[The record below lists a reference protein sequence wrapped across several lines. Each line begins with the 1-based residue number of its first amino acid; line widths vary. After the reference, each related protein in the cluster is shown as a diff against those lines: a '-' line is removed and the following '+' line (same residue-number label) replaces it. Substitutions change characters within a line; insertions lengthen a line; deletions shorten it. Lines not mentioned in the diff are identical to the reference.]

1 MSSNKKYW
9 KSVEELNENSS
20 IVEALQ
26 QNEFVEAIPTDEFLG
41 DKETLESSSTSR
53 RDFLKYVGFSTAAA
67 SLAACEGPVI
77 KSIPYI
83 NQPTEII
90 PGVANY
96 YATTIADGY
105 DFASVL
111 VKTREGRP
119 IKIENNTDAG
129 TNGVANARVNA
140 SVLGLYDNLR
150 VKSPMKGDSKISWD
164 TFMSETTSKL
174 NSLNGKQ
181 IVFLTQSMPS
191 PSTDKLIATF
201 KSNFGN
207 VNHVTYDA
215 VSESATLDAY
225 QAKYGTRGMANYD
238 FSKAKTIVSI
248 GADFL
253 GDWQG
258 GGFDSGYSV
267 NRIPQNGMMSRH
279 IQFESNMSLSGANAD
294 KRVPLTPSQQKLA
307 LAKLYSEITG
317 NSAGGV
323 KLPEGLDAA
332 IKAAAVELKKAG
344 SNGVV
349 VTGIQ
354 DVNAQSAVLDINTS
368 LRSKA
373 FDPGTTIKTRLGS
386 DKAVTQLVAD
396 MKAGRVGAIIMNG
409 VNPMYTLPNASD
421 FKEGLAKTEL
431 SVAFSMKQDE
441 TSTNCHYIAATPHN
455 LESWGD
461 FEFKS
466 GHYSMM
472 QPTIRPLFDTKQFQ
486 DVLMAWTDTT
496 GTYRDYIKS
505 VWTQNVLNGSSF
517 NQAVQDGV
525 FITGSAQGG
534 SGLNRSSTTVASST
548 NKLNDKKD
556 RTFLGGVIHDVAVG
570 VGIKDEDK
578 DEYTT
583 TTSSSTTINNATGN
597 NTDVASVLTGSAAA
611 RALAQTASGTGMEL
625 SLYTKTGMGD
635 GQQANNPWLQEFP
648 DPITRTTWDNYLTVS
663 KADADR
669 LELEN
674 WNEANGGLNGSYAKV
689 SVNGAEAITVPV
701 IIQPGQAKGS
711 VGLSFG
717 FGRTSKALKEEMKTG
732 VNAYPLYQN
741 FKDVQNVS
749 IEKAV
754 GSHEFACVQ
763 LHNTLMGRGDI
774 IKETNLEVFN
784 TYKYNDHKHGW
795 NKTPQVSLNHIE
807 TPVTSPDVDLWD
819 EFDRSVGHH
828 FNLSIDLNACTG
840 CGACVIAC
848 HAENNVPVVGKSE
861 MRRSRDM
868 HWLRI
873 DRYYSSEDSFESDL
887 EKKENISGLGSSL
900 SEFGELENPAD
911 NPQVVF
917 QPVMC
922 QHCNHAPCETV
933 CPVAATAH
941 GRQGQNHMAYNR
953 CVGTRYCAN
962 NCPYKVRRF
971 NWFLYNKNDE
981 FDYYMNDDLGRMVL
995 NPDVTVRSRGVM
1007 EKCSMC
1013 IQKTQKTILDA
1024 KREGRLVKDGEFQ
1037 TACSAACGNGAMV
1050 FGDINDKD
1058 SKITALKEDD
1068 RMYHLL
1074 EYVGTKPNVI
1084 YQTKVRNTSKA

>member
-20 IVEALQ
+20 IVETLK
-26 QNEFVEAIPTDEFLG
+26 QNEFVEEIPTDEFLG
-41 DKETLESSSTSR
+41 DKEALESSSTSR

-77 KSIPYI
+77 KSIPYVV
-83 NQPTEII
+83 QPTEII

-96 YATTIADGY
+96 YATTIADGF

-119 IKIENNTDAG
+119 IKIENNTDAAS
-129 TNGVANARVNA
+129 NGIANARVHA

-150 VKSPMKGDSKISWD
+150 VKAPMKGDSSISWD
-164 TFMSETTSKL
+164 TFIAETTSKL
-174 NSLNGKQ
+174 NGLSDDKQ
-181 IVFLTQSMPS
+181 IVFLTATMPS
-191 PSTDKLIATF
+191 PSTKKLVSEFAE
-201 KSNFGN
+201 KYGN
-207 VNHVTYDA
+207 VKHVVYDA
-215 VSESATLDAY
+215 VSESAALDAY
-225 QAKYGTRGMANYD
+225 QAKYGKRGMANYD
-238 FSKAKTIVSI
+238 FSKAKTIVSV
-248 GADFL
+248 GADFI

-258 GGFDSGYSV
+258 GGFESSYAK
-267 NRIPQNGMMSRH
+267 NRVPQNGQMSRH
-279 IQFESNMSLSGANAD
+279 IQFESNMTLTGANAD

-307 LAKLYSEITG
+307 LAKLYSLVV
-317 NSAGGV
+317 GGAV
-323 KLPEGLDAA
+323 SVDLPESIAKAVQSAA
-332 IKAAAVELKKAG
+332 NEISKAG
-344 SNGVV
+344 SNAVV
-349 VTGIQ
+349 LTGIQ
-354 DVNAQSAVLDINTS
+354 DVNAQTVVLEINEY
-368 LRSKA
+368 LNSKA
-373 FDPGTTIKTRLGS
+373 FDPKTIIHTRQGS
-386 DKAVTQLVAD
+386 DKAVMQLVAD
-396 MKAGRVGAIIMNG
+396 MKAGKVGAVIMNG
-409 VNPMYTLPNASD
+409 VNPMYTLPNAKD
-421 FKEGLAKTEL
+421 FAEGLENTEL
-431 SVAFSMKQDE
+431 SIAFSMKQDE
-441 TSTNCHYIAATPHN
+441 TASNCDYIAALPHN

-461 FEFKS
+461 FELKS

-486 DVLMAWTDTT
+486 EVLLAWN
-496 GTYRDYIKS
+496 GNGSSYRDYLKS
-505 VWTQNVLNGSSF
+505 VWTTDILNGSSF
-517 NQAVQDGV
+517 NKAVQDGFFV
-525 FITGSAQGG
+525 
-534 SGLNRSSTTVASST
+534 STTST
-548 NKLNDKKD
+548 SED
-556 RTFLGGVIHDVAVG
+556 AVETST
-570 VGIKDEDK
+570 DE
-578 DEYTT
+578 TT
-583 TTSSSTTINNATGN
+583 EEVETPSGN
-597 NTDVASVLTGSAAA
+597 AA
-611 RALAQTASGTGMEL
+611 RALARSAKSGGMEL

-648 DPITRTTWDNYLTVS
+648 DPITRTSWDNYLTVS
-663 KADADR
+663 RADAEQ
-669 LELEN
+669 LGLVNEN
-674 WNEANGGLNGSYAKV
+674 VANGGLNGSYANV
-689 SVNGAEAITVPV
+689 TVNGVTIENVPV
-701 IIQPGQAKGS
+701 LIQPGQAKGS
-711 VGLSFG
+711 VGLAFG
-717 FGRTSKALKEEMKTG
+717 YGRTSNALKDEMKTG

-741 FKDVQNVS
+741 FNTVQDVTV
-749 IEKAV
+749 EKAS
-754 GSHEFACVQ
+754 GMHEFACVQ

-774 IKETNLEVFN
+774 IKETTLEIFN
-784 TYKYNDHKHGW
+784 TKDKHYW
-795 NKTPQVSLNHIE
+795 NAVPEVSLNHVE
-807 TPVTSPDVDLWD
+807 TPVTSPEVDLWD

-873 DRYYSSEDSFESDL
+873 DRYYSSQDSFEGDN
-887 EKKENISGLGSSL
+887 EKKDNISGLSSSL
-900 SEFGELENPAD
+900 SEFGEMENAAD
-911 NPQVVF
+911 NPQVAF

-971 NWFLYNKNDE
+971 NWFLYNQNDE
-981 FDYYMNDDLGRMVL
+981 FDYFMNDDLGRMVL

-1024 KREGRLVKDGEFQ
+1024 KREGRPVKDGEFQ

-1058 SKITALKEDD
+1058 SKIAELREDK
-1068 RMYHLL
+1068 RAYHLL
-1074 EYVGTKPNVI
+1074 EHVGVKPNVV
-1084 YQTKVRNTSKA
+1084 YQTKVRNTTEA